1 MVTEHSLRPIEPRL
15 PLAESSGR
23 HPSLTPR
30 QIPWGYNRDRVTA
43 IAVDPIQLFVYWELR
58 DETLEQGRRQLGPA
72 GADAALVVRVFDT
85 SGRIFDGTNAH
96 SSFDQDVH
104 RNDRQWFC
112 TVGKPASSAHVEL
125 GLRAWDGRF
134 VRLGRSG
141 RVDFPRNSPAPTHQT
156 EWMRVVPQSGAIA
169 SRETPD
175 VPPPPPGAPP
185 AAAPGGDAAG
195 GEAVAVGGPQV
206 LLHDRYELVESTPL
220 FEQAL
225 AESWEIHE
233 HEVQRFESDSGW
245 QVDPNDPSASYRMIS
260 LRWEEFGI
268 NTSRWETGPVET
280 SWQAGPFSYPTT
292 VIAPAVE
299 RHEGPRMVYRS
310 GGQVRVLHGP
320 WQVVIR
326 GINAHSERRVLAR
339 WEVHRSWVS
348 VAARADAPE
357 GALPSGSLTPGG
369 ASERMLSA
377 SELRLH
383 GSSELFYLGASE
395 RRLGGAS
402 ESRFLGASQA
412 LMRGASERRLA
423 GASEL
428 RLGGASERRLGGA
441 SERHFAGAS
450 EIRLAGASE
459 RRLGGASERR
469 AGGSEPRLSVVPSVF
484 PHGDKY

>member
-15 PLAESSGR
+15 PLAEFPGR

-43 IAVDPIQLFVYWELR
+43 IAVDPVQLFVYWELR
-58 DETLEQGRRQLGPA
+58 EDTLEQARRQFGP
-72 GADAALVVRVFDT
+72 GGGDAALVVRVFDT
-85 SGRIFDGTNAH
+85 SGRIFDGSNAH

-125 GLRAWDGRF
+125 GLRGRDGRF

-141 RVDFPRNSPAPTHQT
+141 RVDFPRNSPAPTGQV
-156 EWMRVVPQSGAIA
+156 EWMRVVAHSGAIA
-169 SRETPD
+169 SRETPY
-175 VPPPPPGAPP
+175 VPPPSFDAP
-185 AAAPGGDAAG
+185 AAGQSGGAGAAEAG
-195 GEAVAVGGPQV
+195 GSGGPEV
-206 LLHDRYELVESTPL
+206 ILHEPFEVVESTPL

-225 AESWEIHE
+225 AESWEVHE

-245 QVDPNDPSASYRMIS
+245 QVDPDDPNASYRMIS

-268 NTSRWETGPVET
+268 STSRWESGPVET
-280 SWQAGPFSYPTT
+280 SWQAGPFAYPTE

-310 GGQVRVLHGP
+310 GAQVRVMHGP
-320 WQVVIR
+320 WQVVIK

-348 VAARADAPE
+348 VASRPADAQRS
-357 GALPSGSLTPGG
+357 LPYGSLTPIGS
-369 ASERMLSA
+369 SERMLSA
-377 SELRLH
+377 SELRLR
-383 GSSELFYLGASE
+383 GASEIFYLGASE

-412 LMRGASERRLA
+412 LLRGASERRLA

-428 RLGGASERRLGGA
+428 RLGGASERKIGGA
-441 SERHFAGAS
+441 SERHLAGAS

-469 AGGSEPRLSVVPSVF
+469 AGGSEPRLSAVPSVF
-484 PHGDKY
+484 PHGDEY